1 MHQNEIRTAAD
12 VRAAGG
18 LERLKENHSIV
29 DVKEQHFRSSLR
41 KHVWPGHEQAVL
53 GARFEVKARAAR
65 PLSDPDTRKGS
76 VMIRVDLLEHVD
88 GAGPG
93 RIDTL
98 AGGVEPQVI
107 DAEYAGKACNDRT

>member
-1 MHQNEIRTAAD
+1 MIADQSRRCTRSAPINAQQRGPKAWKVKMHQNEIRTAAD

-65 PLSDPDTRKGS
+65 PLSDPDTR
-76 VMIRVDLLEHVD
+76 
-88 GAGPG
+88 
-93 RIDTL
+93 
-98 AGGVEPQVI
+98 
-107 DAEYAGKACNDRT
+107 